1 MTSWASVEAFT
12 THPLGSTV
20 TGREREMESS
30 MTFDICRE
38 TEAGAAA
45 EAEGKQSYHP
55 RCVTHNGWS
64 GVAAAAAVAGGR
76 VLPLLGAA
84 VSAWVAK
91 AKSFASLPSPCP
103 PSLRF
108 ALLQL
113 HLRTGMG
120 ALWLRFLCRCL
131 CFMMQLVQ
139 SAQDEPLQHRVQ
151 LFNCYTSKISV
162 KALSS
167 NTFSS
172 LCH

>member
-38 TEAGAAA
+38 TEAAAAEA

-55 RCVTHNGWS
+55 RCMTHNGWS

-91 AKSFASLPSPCP
+91 AKSFASLPSSFP

-113 HLRTGMG
+113 HLRTAQR

-139 SAQDEPLQHRVQ
+139 SAQDESL
-151 LFNCYTSKISV
+151 KIECSFSTVIQV
-162 KALSS
+162 KYLLEL
-167 NTFSS
+167 NIFSS